1 MEKFSIKDYLVEPEN
16 KIAKR
21 VIYKNDNVL
30 AFVLNIAPG
39 ESLPDHT
46 HFESTLLIQVL
57 NGSAVIH
64 ADENKNEVTKD
75 DLTKIEGQE
84 VLSIDNVGNDIL
96 ELYVTISPNPPA
108 EKYSKDADI

>member
-1 MEKFSIKDYLVEPEN
+1 MEKFSIKDYLVEPNN

-30 AFVLNIAPG
+30 AFILNIAPG
-39 ESLPDHT
+39 ESLPNHT
-46 HFESTLLIQVL
+46 HFESTLLIQIL
-57 NGSAVIH
+57 NGSAIIH
-64 ADENKNEVTKD
+64 SDKNKIEVTKG
-75 DLTKIEGQE
+75 DLTKVEGQE

-108 EKYSKDADI
+108 DKYSTDADI

>member
-1 MEKFSIKDYLVEPEN
+1 MEKFSINNYIVKPEN

-30 AFVLNIAPG
+30 AFILNIAPD

-46 HFESTLLIQVL
+46 HFDSTLLIQIL
-57 NGSAVIH
+57 KGKAVIN
-64 ADENKNEVTKD
+64 ADEKKKEVTKG
-75 DLTKIEGQE
+75 DLTRVEGQE

-108 EKYSKDADI
+108 DKYSTDADI

>member
-1 MEKFSIKDYLVEPEN
+1 MEKFSIKDYLVKPEN

-46 HFESTLLIQVL
+46 HFDSTLFIQVIKG
-57 NGSAVIH
+57 NAVIH
-64 ADENKNEVTKD
+64 ADENEKKVKKG

-84 VLSIDNVGNDIL
+84 VLSIDNIGNEIL
-96 ELYVTISPNPPA
+96 ELYVTISPNPPS